1 MKRRKVYA
9 RIKAA
14 VLAEMRSLSSFNWN
28 FKYLLR
34 VIVVFTKHT
43 WVKRMKDKKAKI
55 VLHGFIEIANY
66 RLIKKNNFIIAFCKN
81 G

>member
-55 VLHGFIEIANY
+55 VLHGFIEIANKSK
-66 RLIKKNNFIIAFCKN
+66 RKPNKLSVDQEK
-81 G
+81 